1 MTDLID
7 HKMLFQSMP
16 VPRFLVALRDGVYEI
31 EDVNE
36 KGVEFFSKP
45 ETQIKGQS
53 LQSLIDDEN
62 FKELETTFKDV
73 EQTKVATA
81 VKAFPNFPGNMQVPG
96 FWVTLVP
103 TKDGTVLFDVISQP
117 LAYSDAALQ
126 RERDDA
132 LLLLTSIFDASEV
145 GIIVTDHSRR
155 VVKVNDSFI
164 RIYGWERDEL
174 IGEDFTKVV
183 ADDDKEWAQKNHEQF
198 IDEGVR
204 STGEMRVVRKNGS
217 IANTLIT
224 TATLELSNNRRFQV
238 TTVMDISMRKQ
249 MEMSLRYAKEQ
260 ADSANHAKS
269 SFLANMSHELRT
281 PLNAIIGFS
290 EMMLNETFGA
300 LGHEKYKEY
309 LEDVHLSARHLLEII
324 NEVLD
329 MSKIEAG
336 RVELDE
342 KEIDIRALTQSVT
355 RIMMSRAFSSGLEIV
370 EDIQSGLPALKAD
383 PRLVRQILINL
394 VTNAVKYSEN
404 GGTIDVKAFTDD
416 SGAMNIVVADTGVG
430 IPKDRIEE
438 AMQPFS
444 QINDPVEARG
454 FQGTGLGLPLAK
466 AMSELHGGSLKLE
479 SEEGKGTTVT
489 VTFPADRVSAKAK
502 KSEKEDVEYQATAE

>member
-7 HKMLFQSMP
+7 HRVLFQSMP
-16 VPRFLVALRDGVYEI
+16 VPRFLVAFRDGDYIV
-31 EDVNE
+31 EDVND
-36 KGVEFFSKP
+36 KGVAFFSRPQKD
-45 ETQIKGQS
+45 IIGHS
-53 LQSLIDDEN
+53 LRKLLGDEN
-62 FKELETTFKDV
+62 FKGLEQAFESVDDYDD
-73 EQTKVATA
+73 AIS
-81 VKAFPNFPGNMQVPG
+81 VKAAPSFPGNMPVPG
-96 FWVTLVP
+96 FWVTQVP
-103 TKDGTVLFDVISQP
+103 TGSETPMFDVISQP
-117 LAYSDAALQ
+117 LTYSDSALQ

-155 VVKVNDSFI
+155 IVKVNDSFI
-164 RIYGWERDEL
+164 RIYGWERDDL
-174 IGEDFTKVV
+174 VGKDFIKII
-183 ADDDKEWAQKNHEQF
+183 ADDDRDWAKRNHEQF

-204 STGEMRVVRKNGS
+204 STGEMRVQRKNGS
-217 IANTLIT
+217 VANTLIT

-238 TTVMDISMRKQ
+238 TTVMDITMRKQ

-260 ADSANHAKS
+260 ADTANHAKS

-342 KEIDIRALTQSVT
+342 KEIDVRALMQSVT

-370 EDIQSGLPALKAD
+370 EEIDRDLPALNAD

-404 GGTIDVKAFTDD
+404 GGKITIKAHINDQGQMD
-416 SGAMNIVVADTGVG
+416 IVVSDTGVG
-430 IPKDRIEE
+430 IPKDRIQE
-438 AMQPFS
+438 AMEPFS
-444 QINDPVEARG
+444 QVNDPVEARG

-466 AMSELHGGSLKLE
+466 AMTELHGGSLQLE
-479 SEEGKGTTVT
+479 SEVNAGTTVT
-489 VTFPADRVSAKAK
+489 VTFPEDRIRIKKAQK
-502 KSEKEDVEYQATAE
+502 TEEDVEYHASAE

>member
-1 MTDLID
+1 MTDLVD
-7 HKMLFQSMP
+7 HKVLFQTMP
-16 VPRFLVALRDGVYEI
+16 VPRFLVTERDGSYVI
-31 EDVNE
+31 EAVND
-36 KGVEFFSKP
+36 KGLSFFSGS
-45 ETQIKGQS
+45 EDSIIGQP
-53 LQSLIDDEN
+53 LKKLIDDEN
-62 FKELETTFKDV
+62 YGHFEKAFK
-73 EQTKVATA
+73 A
-81 VKAFPNFPGNMQVPG
+81 VKKSGEAIAFKSAPNFPGNIQVPG
-96 FWVTLVP
+96 FWVTPVP
-103 TKDGTVLFDVISQP
+103 VEDGSILFDVISQP
-117 LAYSDAALQ
+117 TAYSDSALQ

-155 VVKVNDSFI
+155 IVKVNDSFI
-164 RIYGWERDEL
+164 RIYGWEREDL
-174 IGEDFTKVV
+174 IGEDVLKVV
-183 ADDDKEWAQKNHEQF
+183 AEDDRDWARKNHEQF
-198 IDEGVR
+198 IAEGVR
-204 STGEMRVVRKNGS
+204 STGEMRISRKSGS
-217 IANTLIT
+217 TANTLIT

-238 TTVMDISMRKQ
+238 TTVMDITMRKQ

-290 EMMLNETFGA
+290 EMMLNETFGE

-355 RIMMSRAFSSGLEIV
+355 RIMMSRAFSSGLEII
-370 EDIQSGLPALKAD
+370 EEIDPNLPALNAD
-383 PRLVRQILINL
+383 PRLIRQILINL

-404 GGTIDVKAFTDD
+404 GGKITVKALLNEKGDMD
-416 SGAMNIVVADTGVG
+416 LVVEDTGVG
-430 IPKDRIEE
+430 IPADKIEE
-438 AMQPFS
+438 AMEPFS
-444 QINDPVEARG
+444 QVNDPVHARG

-466 AMSELHGGSLKLE
+466 AMTELHGGTLTLK
-479 SEEGKGTTVT
+479 SEENVGTVVT
-489 VTFPADRVSAKAK
+489 VTFPAERTRIRSSE
-502 KSEKEDVEYQATAE
+502 KSKEDVEYQASAE